1 MLGQHRAETGTLKI
15 KEASAHTIKKKYTNV
30 RIISLE
36 ARFVLLKHIR
46 ALLCYKHFRKH

>member
-15 KEASAHTIKKKYTNV
+15 KEAAHTIKKKYTNV